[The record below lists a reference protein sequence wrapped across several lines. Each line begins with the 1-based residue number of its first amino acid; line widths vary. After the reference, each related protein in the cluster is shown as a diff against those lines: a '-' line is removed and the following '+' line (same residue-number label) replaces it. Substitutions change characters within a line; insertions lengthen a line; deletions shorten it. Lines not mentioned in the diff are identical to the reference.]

1 MAQITHGLRA
11 VLSNPHL
18 YSAFQSMMGAHRARR
33 RIVSENIRPYP
44 GMKILDIGCGPAE
57 ILSYLPDVEYW
68 GVDIS
73 EPYIK
78 KAKQN
83 HLTRGHFYCKE
94 LTSDDIEEFPP
105 FDVVLAL
112 GVLHHMDD
120 ETAGAVLRMA
130 RKALAVG
137 GRLVTVDPCFDESQ
151 NAISRFLVRNDRGQ
165 NVRTKA
171 KYTELAAGSFAK
183 IVAEIHHRVWIPY
196 TNCVMECS
204 G

>member
-11 VLSNPHL
+11 VLSNPQV
-18 YSAFQSMMGAHRARR
+18 YSAFQSMMGANGARR
-33 RIVSENIRPYP
+33 RIVSENIRPNP

-57 ILSYLPDVEYW
+57 ILFYLPDVEYW

-120 ETAGAVLRMA
+120 EMAQTVLRLA

-165 NVRTKA
+165 NVRTKL
-171 KYTELAAGSFAK
+171 KYTELAEGVFTKVTAT
-183 IVAEIHHRVWIPY
+183 IHHQTWIPY
-196 TNCVMECS
+196 TNCVMESS

>member
-11 VLSNPHL
+11 VLSNPQV
-18 YSAFQSMMGAHRARR
+18 YSAFQSMMGANGARR

-57 ILSYLPDVEYW
+57 ILFYLPDVEYW

-94 LTSDDIEEFPP
+94 LTSDDIETFPP
-105 FDVVLAL
+105 FDVVLAI

-120 ETAGAVLRMA
+120 ETAGAVLRLA

-137 GRLVTVDPCFDESQ
+137 GRLITVDPCLDESQ
-151 NAISRFLVRNDRGQ
+151 NFIARFLVRNDRGQ

-171 KYTELAAGSFAK
+171 KYEELAAGSFAE
-183 IVAEIHHRVWIPY
+183 IVTEIHHQVWIPY